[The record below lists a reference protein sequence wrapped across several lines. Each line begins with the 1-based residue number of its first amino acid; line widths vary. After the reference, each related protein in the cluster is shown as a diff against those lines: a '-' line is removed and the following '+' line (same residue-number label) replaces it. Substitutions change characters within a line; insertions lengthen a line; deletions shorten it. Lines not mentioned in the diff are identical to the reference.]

1 MMGAGTA
8 QGPPPKFPVEKGGKG
23 VETGQK
29 DEFFTPEKAGKG
41 RKSADVMSRVF
52 LFPVPGLQ
60 GRTTDHGPGDYGPR
74 TAGLRTQGKGS
85 F

>member
-41 RKSADVMSRVF
+41 RKMV
-52 LFPVPGLQ
+52 
-60 GRTTDHGPGDYGPR
+60 
-74 TAGLRTQGKGS
+74 K
-85 F
+85 